1 MTWLL
6 PLAVII
12 FFWFFWRRTSLVL
25 LIAAILSIELAFQEL
40 AYVLA
45 ARSLER
51 EERQNAR

>member
-1 MTWLL
+1 MIWLL

-12 FFWFFWRRTSLVL
+12 FFWRRTSFFLV
-25 LIAAILSIELAFQEL
+25 IAATLGIELVFQEL